1 MLCAEAN
8 DSIVA
13 LDFTELGLQKI
24 FGISGRNELTG
35 TYGRCTDDLLIKKP
49 LRKCRV
55 LGNLFETNY
64 SASEELSRGLILKE
78 DLNFRPKI

>member
-13 LDFTELGLQKI
+13 LDFTEIGLQKV
-24 FGISGRNELTG
+24 FGISGRNEMTG
-35 TYGRCTDDLLIKKP
+35 TYGRCLDDLLIKKP

-55 LGNLFETNY
+55 LGNYVGFGNGE
-64 SASEELSRGLILKE
+64 SFRGRS
-78 DLNFRPKI
+78 F